1 MQEILTPHR
10 SAVFASSPLPL
21 DFLALQRSNA
31 GCSFSSG
38 APWWRLCV
46 VSPSAPSCG
55 LGVMSEVFQTGGP
68 ELREGEEKGGGRGG
82 KRGWQTSLSSL
93 LFLLSPC
100 FAGWD
105 EFSCA
110 DCGLPS
116 STWRLDIRQG
126 NVIFLPEN
134 SFLVVCLAAR
144 NPAIHPCCLRGC
156 AGLIFSDFLWLFCS

>member
-1 MQEILTPHR
+1 MQEILTLHR
-10 SAVFASSPLPL
+10 SAVFASSLPL

-55 LGVMSEVFQTGGP
+55 LGVRSDVLQKEGP
-68 ELREGEEKGGGRGG
+68 ELRGGG
-82 KRGWQTSLSSL
+82 KRSGEEEEGREAGGP
-93 LFLLSPC
+93 LFPLFSLLSPY

-105 EFSCA
+105 EFSYA

-116 STWRLDIRQG
+116 STRRLDKRQG
-126 NVIFLPEN
+126 KY
-134 SFLVVCLAAR
+134 A
-144 NPAIHPCCLRGC
+144 
-156 AGLIFSDFLWLFCS
+156 LF

>member
-1 MQEILTPHR
+1 MTTSLMTTTSSQLATILRSLMGAAFLLHR
-10 SAVFASSPLPL
+10 AGNPDSSSLCFASSPLPL

-82 KRGWQTSLSSL
+82 KRGWRTSLTSL

-105 EFSCA
+105 EFLCA

-116 STWRLDIRQG
+116 SNRRLDKRQ
-126 NVIFLPEN
+126 EN
-134 SFLVVCLAAR
+134 RSLQL
-144 NPAIHPCCLRGC
+144 
-156 AGLIFSDFLWLFCS
+156 LIKVM